1 MEQLHLA
8 AEAAVVAL
16 LGLLEEGQVGLEVV
30 AVLEGDAVDA
40 LQHRAV
46 AVAAPIG
53 AGDAHQLERVGG
65 NLAGVLQM
73 RAAAEVLPVAVP
85 VHADRLIASGIAD
98 QLDLVGLVVGLVDTS
113 PRGRGP
119 RSRW

>member
-30 AVLEGDAVDA
+30 AVAEGDAVDA

-46 AVAAPIG
+46 AVPAPIG

-65 NLAGVLQM
+65 KLAGVLQV

-85 VHADRLIASGIAD
+85 VHADRLPSRDHAS
-98 QLDLVGLVVGLVDTS
+98 TS
-113 PRGRGP
+113 
-119 RSRW
+119 STL